1 MNKEKSQK
9 MLSMYIHIP
18 FCDKKCHYCDFLSFP
33 HKQSIFEEYAN
44 CLKKEIESFVIKE
57 GEMITS
63 IYIGGGT
70 PSLLPAQVIADLLS
84 SILKTG
90 KVTKQAE
97 ITIEVN
103 PKTVTKQKLLLYQK
117 SRINRLSIGLQSTYN
132 KRLNQ
137 LGRIH
142 TYEDFLETYELAK
155 EVGFTNI
162 NIDLMIGLP
171 NQTVEEVT
179 NSIEKVLKL
188 QPQHI
193 SVYSLI
199 IEEGT
204 PFEEMLKQQKLCLPD
219 EEVERKMYWKVKKEL
234 ESKGYIQYEISNFA
248 KPGYASLHNL
258 SCWNQEQY
266 VGFGLGAHS
275 YYEKKRYSNTKDL
288 EEYLEKVK
296 KGDVSSL
303 RKIHEIQT
311 KQDKE
316 KEFMLLGLRKIE
328 GVNISDFKFRFTE
341 NPLYLFR
348 TELNKLV
355 KQQLLC
361 IQGDNICLTNKGLDF
376 ANMVWEEFV

>member
-1 MNKEKSQK
+1 MNEEKSQK
-9 MLSMYIHIP
+9 MLSMYLHIP
-18 FCDKKCHYCDFLSFP
+18 FCNKKCHYCDFLSFP
-33 HKQSIFEEYAN
+33 HKESIFEEYAN

-57 GEMITS
+57 EEMITS

>member
-1 MNKEKSQK
+1 MT
-9 MLSMYIHIP
+9 
-18 FCDKKCHYCDFLSFP
+18 
-33 HKQSIFEEYAN
+33 EEYAK
-44 CLKKEIESFVIKE
+44 CLKKEIESFVIKD
-57 GEMITS
+57 GEMISS

-117 SRINRLSIGLQSTYN
+117 SRINRLSIGLQSTSN

-142 TYEDFLETYELAK
+142 TYEDFLETYEFAK

-204 PFEEMLKQQKLCLPD
+204 PFEEMLKQKKLCLPD

-258 SCWNQEQY
+258 NCWNQEEY
-266 VGFGLGAHS
+266 LGFGLGAHS
-275 YYEKKRYSNTKDL
+275 YYENKRYSNTEKL
-288 EEYLEKVK
+288 EEYLEKGK
-296 KGDVSSL
+296 KGDFSSL

-328 GVNISDFKFRFTE
+328 GVNISDFKFKFTE

-348 TELNKLV
+348 TQLNKLV

-376 ANMVWEEFV
+376 ANVVWEEFV

>member
-18 FCDKKCHYCDFLSFP
+18 FCNKKCYYCDFLSFP
-33 HKQSIFEEYAN
+33 QQESIFEEYAN
-44 CLKKEIESFVIKE
+44 CLKKEIESFVIKD
-57 GEMITS
+57 GEMISS

-103 PKTVTKQKLLLYQK
+103 PKTLTKQKLLLYQK
-117 SRINRLSIGLQSTYN
+117 SRINRLSIGLQSTSN

-142 TYEDFLETYELAK
+142 TYEDFLETYEFAK

-204 PFEEMLKQQKLCLPD
+204 PFEEMLKQKKLCLPD

-258 SCWNQEQY
+258 NCWNQEEY
-266 VGFGLGAHS
+266 LGFGLGAHS
-275 YYEKKRYSNTKDL
+275 YYENKRYSNTEKL
-288 EEYLEKVK
+288 EEYLEKGK
-296 KGDVSSL
+296 KGDFSSL

-328 GVNISDFKFRFTE
+328 GVNISDFKFKFTE

-348 TELNKLV
+348 TQLNKLV

-376 ANMVWEEFV
+376 ANVVWEEFV

>member
-1 MNKEKSQK
+1 MKQ
-9 MLSMYIHIP
+9 LGMYLHIP
-18 FCDKKCHYCDFLSFP
+18 FCTKKCYYCDFLSFP
-33 HKQSIFEEYAN
+33 HKESMTEEYAK
-44 CLKKEIESFVIKE
+44 CLKKEIESFVIKD
-57 GEMITS
+57 GEMISS

-117 SRINRLSIGLQSTYN
+117 SRINRLSIGLQSTSN

-142 TYEDFLETYELAK
+142 TYEDFLETYEFAK

-204 PFEEMLKQQKLCLPD
+204 PFEEMLKQKKLCLPD

-258 SCWNQEQY
+258 NCWNQEEY
-266 VGFGLGAHS
+266 LGFGLGAHS
-275 YYEKKRYSNTKDL
+275 YYENKRYSNTEKL
-288 EEYLEKVK
+288 EEYLEKGK
-296 KGDVSSL
+296 KGDFSSL

-328 GVNISDFKFRFTE
+328 GVNISDFKFKFTE

-348 TELNKLV
+348 TQLNKLV

-376 ANMVWEEFV
+376 ANVVWEEFV